1 MKTVKGLVALIVASL
16 MLSGCGEESEGGNSS
31 SLSPELL
38 QGKAYVDSIC
48 IACHGQ
54 GLNGAPIL
62 GNKKMWGKRIVQGE
76 DTLVNHAA
84 NGFELM
90 PARGGSDLSDDQIR
104 LAVRYMMHL
113 VSNNK

>member
-1 MKTVKGLVALIVASL
+1 MKTVKGVAGLIVASL
-16 MLSGCGEESEGGNSS
+16 MLSGCGEESEGGDSS

-38 QGKAYVDSIC
+38 QGKAHVESIC

-76 DTLVNHAA
+76 DTLVSHAA
-84 NGFELM
+84 NGFGLM
-90 PARGGSDLSDDQIR
+90 PARGGSDLNDDEIR
-104 LAVRYMMHL
+104 QAVRYMMHL
-113 VSNNK
+113 VSDNK